1 MVTIVRI
8 VVIQRCSINRIN
20 LLYIKDMS
28 KETKESMAVRQHMEA
43 ASNAANAYYKADD
56 ENRAVFQILI
66 ERKNEKDPGSTGCT
80 CAGYGHLLT
89 MGIDSAIDNC
99 EGFRNSLILAL
110 GRRNPILGMLL
121 AKMLNSNEEE
131 E

>member
-1 MVTIVRI
+1 
-8 VVIQRCSINRIN
+8 
-20 LLYIKDMS
+20 MS

-43 ASNAANAYYKADD
+43 ASNAAYAYYKADD
-56 ENRAVFQILI
+56 ENRAVFQLLI
-66 ERKNEKDPGSTGCT
+66 ERKNEEDPGKTGCT

-89 MGIDSAIDNC
+89 MGIDNAIGNC
-99 EGFRNSLILAL
+99 EEFRNSLILAL